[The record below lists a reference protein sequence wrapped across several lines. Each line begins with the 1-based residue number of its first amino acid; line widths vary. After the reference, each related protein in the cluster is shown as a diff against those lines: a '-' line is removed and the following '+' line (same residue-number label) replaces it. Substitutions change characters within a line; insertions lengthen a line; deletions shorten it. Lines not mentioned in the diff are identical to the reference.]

1 MKIKLLSL
9 GAIILSFASFTAMA
23 EVRTS
28 VLECRSQNNNQS
40 ANFKV
45 TKKYDTSKRSLT
57 FLGTIDAIG
66 EFEGQRVEVHAGASF
81 DADPNFVDPLLP
93 YFTVENEKQETMIAI
108 QPLNKT
114 LDPRGDIPELPFP
127 GYMVQAVLNIKNDI
141 GFEKIILRGIIG
153 NYRSGDTGK
162 ALNANAGVAEGNR
175 ILAIGNYDLLCSY
188 TVSD

>member
-57 FLGTIDAIG
+57 FLGTADAIG
-66 EFEGQRVEVHAGASF
+66 EFEGQRVEAHAGASF
-81 DADPNFVDPLLP
+81 NADPNFVDPLLP
-93 YFTVENEKQETMIAI
+93 HFTVSNEKEETLISI
-108 QPLNKT
+108 KPLNRI
-114 LDPRGDIPELPFP
+114 LDFSGEIPELPFP
-127 GYMVQAVLNIKNDI
+127 GYSVQAFLNIKNDI
-141 GFEKIILRGIIG
+141 GFEKIVLRGIIG
-153 NYRSGDTGK
+153 HYRSGDTGK
-162 ALNANAGVAEGNR
+162 ALNINAGVADGNR
-175 ILAIGNYDLLCSY
+175 ILVIGNYDLLCSY

>member
-9 GAIILSFASFTAMA
+9 GATILNLASFTAMA

-28 VLECRSQNNNQS
+28 VLECRSQNNNQG
-40 ANFKV
+40 AHFQV

-66 EFEGQRVEVHAGASF
+66 EFEGQRVEAHAGASF
-81 DADPNFVDPLLP
+81 KADPNFVDPLLP
-93 YFTVENEKQETMIAI
+93 YFTVMNEKDETMISI
-108 QPLNKT
+108 KPLNGI
-114 LDPRGDIPELPFP
+114 LDPRGEMPELPFP
-127 GYMVQAVLNIKNDI
+127 GYLVQAFLNIKNDI

-162 ALNANAGVAEGNR
+162 ALNANAAVTQGERALG
-175 ILAIGNYDLLCSY
+175 IGNYDLSCSY

>member
-9 GAIILSFASFTAMA
+9 GTIVLSFMSFTAMA

-28 VLECRSQNNNQS
+28 VLACTSQNNNQNAS
-40 ANFKV
+40 FKV
-45 TKKYDTSKRSLT
+45 TKKFDTSKRTLT
-57 FLGTIDAIG
+57 FVAGIDAVG
-66 EFEGQRVEVHAGASF
+66 EFEGQRVEAHADASF
-81 DADPNFVDPLLP
+81 KADPNFVDPLLP
-93 YFTVENEKQETMIAI
+93 YFTVMNEKDETMIHI
-108 QPLNKT
+108 KPLSGV

-127 GYMVQAVLNIKNDI
+127 GYQVQAVLNIKNSI

-162 ALNANAGVAEGNR
+162 TLNANAGVAEGNR
-175 ILAIGNYDLLCSY
+175 ILAIGNYDLLCTY